1 MEPRRSELL
10 NGLGPVSAF
19 GLTGQPGRARSLRQ
33 KSCRWP
39 THPGRRL
46 TGSRDPAGEYR
57 VLYASSQ
64 RVGTF
69 LETLARYRT
78 DPAIVAAYEEIASE
92 QEDLEQYPTIAPGV
106 VPPR

>member
-1 MEPRRSELL
+1 
-10 NGLGPVSAF
+10 
-19 GLTGQPGRARSLRQ
+19 
-33 KSCRWP
+33 
-39 THPGRRL
+39 
-46 TGSRDPAGEYR
+46 
-57 VLYASSQ
+57 
-64 RVGTF
+64 VGTF